1 MAKPT
6 LKFYAN
12 STKISKKE
20 GLIPVY
26 FRIIHKAKKIEGK
39 LPFNLTKAEANTW
52 VKDYINPESNLNLE
66 LSKYRSRFKDYI
78 QKESQQNYSLKSAK
92 NTVLGICN
100 VEPHKS
106 QFTIKSYFE
115 NYYNT
120 CVLIDSRKRDGTKG
134 NYNKAFDKLYQFLI
148 NKNLNETFIIDTPKS
163 FGREFA
169 NYLISEVVSVNS
181 KDKKAKRNQK
191 PLSPSTAHGYLKKIK
206 SVFYQALN
214 EGEINYNPF
223 FKVNITPISKKK
235 QKLTIYQIR
244 DIMKLDL
251 SNKPIL
257 EKFRNCFITQ
267 FFTGC
272 AFTDLTLI
280 KTSNFTETISNR
292 KKLSGVR
299 IKTSEPYEQVCT
311 NHLMAM
317 IEFMKNK
324 YNLKDS
330 IIPKIDLT
338 AYNESITILGE
349 LANFNFKLSSQYA
362 RLGLDQAI
370 IDAKIDDIKAEYAI
384 MGWSRKNEIDTKYGT
399 ITNERLYDATIK
411 LESLFDTHLI
421 NPENGKL
428 FLNE

>member
-1 MAKPT
+1 MATPT

-12 STKISKKE
+12 NTKISKKE

-39 LPFNLTKAEANTW
+39 LPFHLTKAEANTW

-66 LSKYRSRFKDYI
+66 LSKYRSRFKEYI

-92 NTVLGICN
+92 NNLLGIYDI
-100 VEPHKS
+100 ETPKS
-106 QFTIKSYFE
+106 QFTIKSYIE
-115 NYYNT
+115 NYNNT
-120 CVLIDSRKRDGTKG
+120 CVLIDSRKRIGTKG
-134 NYNKAFDKLYQFLI
+134 NYKKAFDKLYQFLI
-148 NKNLNETFIIDTPKS
+148 HKNLNETFIIDTPKS

-169 NYLISEVVSVNS
+169 NYLISEVVDINS
-181 KDKKAKRNQK
+181 KDKKANRKQK

-223 FKVNITPISKKK
+223 FKVNITPVSKIKHE
-235 QKLTIYQIR
+235 LTIFQIR
-244 DIMKLDL
+244 DIMKLEL
-251 SNKPIL
+251 SNKPML
-257 EKFRNCFITQ
+257 EKYRNCFITQ

-280 KTSNFTETISNR
+280 KTLNFTETIHNR
-292 KKLSGVR
+292 KKLSGIR

-311 NHLMAM
+311 NHLLAM

-324 YNLKDS
+324 YNLKDT

-338 AYNESITILGE
+338 AYNESIAILGE
-349 LANFNFKLSSQYA
+349 LANFNFKLSSHYA

-370 IDAKIDDIKAEYAI
+370 IDASIDDIKAEYSI
-384 MGWSRKNEIDTKYGT
+384 MGWSRKNEIDYKYGKV
-399 ITNERLYDATIK
+399 TNEKLYDATIK
-411 LESLFDTHLI
+411 LEILFDKHLI
-421 NPENGKL
+421 NSENGKL
-428 FLNE
+428 FLIE